1 MDKAPH
7 NDDAQSSC
15 LWPYVRRGFMRKAA
29 SRKKH
34 FRNGSGVLTSEELS
48 KRSAPSEPNLP
59 LGVSLRSINTDE
71 AGVKS
76 DLQKVRALAEARLK
90 SGNVPD
96 WSWSQH
102 VQLIE
107 AVDAMLHDI
116 SVSETAPQVKRY
128 TGTPLRLV
136 TKNLAKPGAR
146 RKTGSI
152 H

>member
-1 MDKAPH
+1 MSVPLRAPRIR
-7 NDDAQSSC
+7 AQSCVAQVAFPQSLRC
-15 LWPYVRRGFMRKAA
+15 F
-29 SRKKH
+29 
-34 FRNGSGVLTSEELS
+34 LTSEELS
-48 KRSAPSEPNLP
+48 RQSRSPPVEPNP
-59 LGVSLRSINTDE
+59 LAGVSAGSTITDE

-116 SVSETAPQVKRY
+116 SVSETAPQAKRY
-128 TGTPLRLV
+128 TGSPLRLV
-136 TKNLAKPGAR
+136 TVNPAKSDSR
-146 RKTGSI
+146 RKTGSM